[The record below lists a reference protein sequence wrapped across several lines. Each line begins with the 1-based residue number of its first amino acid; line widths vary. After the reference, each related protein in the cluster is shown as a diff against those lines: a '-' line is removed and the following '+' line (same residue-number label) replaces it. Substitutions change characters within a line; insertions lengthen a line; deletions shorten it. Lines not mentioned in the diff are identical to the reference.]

1 MWPAPI
7 ANSRIGRYTPAMPA
21 EASVPG
27 QTIQTIL
34 IIEDHD
40 EMRQTVRSILE
51 FEGFRVIEASD
62 AGEGIDAAIAGAPDV
77 ILCDIGLKQSNG
89 YQVLSAIRNNAA
101 TADTPF
107 IYLTAMGS
115 DLRRGMESGADDFI
129 TKPFTAESL
138 INSIRTRLLR
148 RRQIQTASSTTNA
161 MPREDDLREVLKG
174 VVDSPDNAMSS
185 LVLLTVDMVASL
197 SEDRSSRGKA
207 LQQFRAWL
215 DRLLRLSHAGR
226 LLAVADGHFL
236 ALLSR
241 DASGQDQRLAAR
253 VVLRARRWLAL
264 RSRFQTLRVQAG
276 IVRHAGELPDVD
288 SALRGLEQA
297 LQTGMV
303 RGEASAV
310 WARELAPPA
319 YDMHRLQTDIQK
331 AALRGELDF
340 DYQPICSPDG
350 RVLGAECLLR
360 WRHPFLGAISPGIF
374 IPLAERSGAIHEIGR
389 WGLRRAIR
397 TLQHLRLAAFEGY
410 LSINMSPLQLTDTA
424 FLDDALAALNDPN
437 FDPRR
442 LEIELTESAI
452 VSGGGLQG
460 LEGLRACGYRLSMD
474 DFGTGYSSLGALR
487 TMPVDRVKIDR
498 SFIVQIHNNPQ
509 NAAFLSSVLELTRIL
524 GLPVTVEGVEEKEQ
538 LNILK
543 DMGITSIQGYLFS
556 KPTSLENLSAM
567 ILSREGLAGALQ

>member
-1 MWPAPI
+1 M
-7 ANSRIGRYTPAMPA
+7 
-21 EASVPG
+21 
-27 QTIQTIL
+27 
-34 IIEDHD
+34 
-40 EMRQTVRSILE
+40 
-51 FEGFRVIEASD
+51 
-62 AGEGIDAAIAGAPDV
+62 
-77 ILCDIGLKQSNG
+77 
-89 YQVLSAIRNNAA
+89 
-101 TADTPF
+101 
-107 IYLTAMGS
+107 
-115 DLRRGMESGADDFI
+115 
-129 TKPFTAESL
+129 
-138 INSIRTRLLR
+138 
-148 RRQIQTASSTTNA
+148 
-161 MPREDDLREVLKG
+161 
-174 VVDSPDNAMSS
+174 
-185 LVLLTVDMVASL
+185 
-197 SEDRSSRGKA
+197 
-207 LQQFRAWL
+207 
-215 DRLLRLSHAGR
+215 
-226 LLAVADGHFL
+226 
-236 ALLSR
+236 
-241 DASGQDQRLAAR
+241 
-253 VVLRARRWLAL
+253 
-264 RSRFQTLRVQAG
+264 
-276 IVRHAGELPDVD
+276 
-288 SALRGLEQA
+288 
-297 LQTGMV
+297 
-303 RGEASAV
+303 
-310 WARELAPPA
+310 
-319 YDMHRLQTDIQK
+319 
-331 AALRGELDF
+331 
-340 DYQPICSPDG
+340 
-350 RVLGAECLLR
+350 LGAECLLR

-524 GLPVTVEGVEEKEQ
+524 GFPVTVEGVEEKEQ